1 VSALV
6 ALWLALG
13 LATSAGAHEVRPA
26 YLEIVE
32 TGEETYDVL
41 FKVPA
46 AGESLRFGLV
56 LELPA
61 DVERIGAPRSS
72 FSGRAHVERTRILR
86 AGGLDGA
93 RIAVEGLS
101 ATLTDVLV
109 RIERLDG
116 HTQVLRLTPDSP
128 SFTVEATA
136 GSGAVART
144 YLWLGVEHILLGVD
158 HLIFVLAL
166 VILIGATRPLL
177 WTITAF
183 TIAHSLTLAAA
194 TFGWITVSPPPVE
207 AVIALSI
214 VFVASEIAQSR
225 RGRSSLSARR
235 PWLVAFAFGL
245 LHGFGFAGALAEIGF
260 PAQQIP
266 LALLCFNLGVEAG
279 QLAFVAAL
287 LLLGRLPALLRVEAP
302 RGWPTAA
309 AYGIGALASYWLIE
323 RLLAF

>member
-1 VSALV
+1 MSALV

-13 LATSAGAHEVRPA
+13 LATTAGAHEVRPA

-32 TGEETYDVL
+32 TDAESYDVF

-46 AGESLRFGLV
+46 AGESLRFGLY

-61 DVERIGAPRSS
+61 DVERLGAPRSG
-72 FSGRAHVERTRILR
+72 FSGRAHVERMRVR
-86 AGGLDGA
+86 REGGLDGA
-93 RIAVEGLS
+93 RIGVDGLS

-109 RIERLDG
+109 RIERIDG
-116 HTQVLRLTPDSP
+116 RTQVLRLTPDSP
-128 SFTVEATA
+128 SFTVEATVGA
-136 GSGAVART
+136 GQVARA
-144 YLWLGVEHILLGVD
+144 YLSLGVEHILLGVD
-158 HLIFVLAL
+158 HLLFVLAL
-166 VILIGATRPLL
+166 VILIGSASPLL

-194 TFGWITVSPPPVE
+194 TFGWISVPPPPVE

-214 VFVASEIAQSR
+214 VFVASEIVQSR
-225 RGRSSLSARR
+225 RGRASLSARK

-245 LHGFGFAGALAEIGF
+245 LHGFGFAGALSEIGF

-287 LLLGRLPALLRVEAP
+287 LLLARLPALLRVDAP